1 MLSRRLVAVVL
12 SVLAA
17 LAAPSLTS
25 PAAAQTA
32 DEYADSWT
40 EARRGDRS
48 WMQRATEQLTTGPV
62 DRMFGP
68 PADGAMKVIINRVIS
83 KVDAMYE
90 QRRDP
95 CLAAA
100 VDRAHYQ
107 MLVVG
112 RQEEIRGATEMLLS
126 AAGGAAGGGEIR
138 DFLGRQLF
146 QQVTDKLKE
155 KALEKFKKDMREA
168 MKAGLPVHYES
179 DDNRNPCTTEFRI
192 IWDKAAERYDFLFA
206 GDCACNMVSCGKQG
220 GQVPLRRWTLT
231 GWGTVIP
238 EIEQLANGDKKVTWM
253 IGHVQDAALTADCC
267 VEGDRRFRTDPR
279 DGGGN
284 AWVGLERTPQT
295 APPQTQ
301 PPSRPQTGGTPPA
314 TGQTGTTGTTPRP
327 VRPPRPIDI
336 PVIPDRPLTDAE
348 LTDLDQRTSDAHD
361 LAQSRRVEADNRL
374 IALQRDPAATPEQI
388 AEAEA
393 ALEAARQIHIRARLA
408 RDKMNQKLIEAD
420 QQQQQQ
426 QQQQEQQ
433 SSNVAPLDP
442 VAAGILAVHN
452 KERSA
457 IGVAPLQWDSAL
469 AASASAYAAK
479 LAAGGPF
486 VHAPRA
492 GRENER
498 ENLSRGLPGASPE
511 RMMLNWTNEK
521 SNFIP
526 GIYPDVSKTGSWYD
540 VSHYTQ
546 MIWPTTTRV
555 GCGTAR
561 GAGQEVL
568 VCRYTPPGNRPGRPI
583 LADNIRLD
591 AREMSKL
598 SRGGGMQQIDPPA
611 PPPPPRPTAAD
622 NAPDGNEARHPLAT
636 LFAGALNRHYEA
648 LRNCDP
654 AAARRALDDMR
665 YALDELR
672 KRLRAARSVG
682 GFSTVNPDE
691 LQRLIDG
698 LERVLRG
705 AEQRNSPGT
714 CPPR

>member
-1 MLSRRLVAVVL
+1 MSTGPIIKILL

-17 LAAPSLTS
+17 VALGCAAS
-25 PAAAQTA
+25 PAAAQSTA
-32 DEYADSWT
+32 SYRAELNQLTLDMRALWGEVERFTVKPRYCLPPGTPNKAPDQAALDALEGRVNALNARYNKTKQGLKDFLTTNTRLHGELMANGVDPRDHRWWTRYDTSRDKMVNELRAKKAALALKREIDCSPKPKPKPVIAAAPPTPLPVRPSIEPTGWSVMPPYFCSWEEYWKFILEQINPRYEKAAENAEQAARFRTQVEVAVNDLVQQGKSIPPALA
-40 EARRGDRS
+40 ARRRQAIADVAEQNRLFRESEEIRRRAKAIPVIDCRKPIQTGNVTAPPSTGTATTPGPRFQSGSLLDDKRNRLFAIVDEMKAAYERCDPEAYERLLNELREMRS
-48 WMQRATEQLTTGPV
+48 QV
-62 DRMFGP
+62 
-68 PADGAMKVIINRVIS
+68 K
-83 KVDAMYE
+83 
-90 QRRDP
+90 
-95 CLAAA
+95 LAAA
-100 VDRAHYQ
+100 AATGSAEFSNINPKEAEGLADA
-107 MLVVG
+107 
-112 RQEEIRGATEMLLS
+112 IREVIRPREWQLLDLKRKCRDKTQAPPTTPSQTGFIPPPGS
-126 AAGGAAGGGEIR
+126 AAA
-138 DFLGRQLF
+138 
-146 QQVTDKLKE
+146 
-155 KALEKFKKDMREA
+155 
-168 MKAGLPVHYES
+168 
-179 DDNRNPCTTEFRI
+179 RI
-192 IWDKAAERYDFLFA
+192 
-206 GDCACNMVSCGKQG
+206 
-220 GQVPLRRWTLT
+220 
-231 GWGTVIP
+231 
-238 EIEQLANGDKKVTWM
+238 
-253 IGHVQDAALTADCC
+253 
-267 VEGDRRFRTDPR
+267 
-279 DGGGN
+279 
-284 AWVGLERTPQT
+284 
-295 APPQTQ
+295 
-301 PPSRPQTGGTPPA
+301 
-314 TGQTGTTGTTPRP
+314 
-327 VRPPRPIDI
+327 
-336 PVIPDRPLTDAE
+336 
-348 LTDLDQRTSDAHD
+348 LD
-361 LAQSRRVEADNRL
+361 
-374 IALQRDPAATPEQI
+374 
-388 AEAEA
+388 
-393 ALEAARQIHIRARLA
+393 
-408 RDKMNQKLIEAD
+408 
-420 QQQQQQ
+420 
-426 QQQQEQQ
+426 
-433 SSNVAPLDP
+433 
-442 VAAGILAVHN
+442 VHN

-457 IGVAPLQWDSAL
+457 VGVSLLQWDPQL
-469 AASASAYAAK
+469 AASASAYADQ
-479 LAAGGPF
+479 LARGGPF